1 MRGLHQ
7 SLLAVQRVFD
17 VAKQFRLDQRRTSE
31 EQSTGTNGRSWRARK
46 MQAARDQLL
55 ARAALVEDQHRIIVP
70 ADFLNPFVDAML
82 ALGNADDS
90 AASGPRAQRLAQQLT
105 VVVVS

>member
-1 MRGLHQ
+1 
-7 SLLAVQRVFD
+7 
-17 VAKQFRLDQRRTSE
+17 
-31 EQSTGTNGRSWRARK
+31 
-46 MQAARDQLL
+46 
-55 ARAALVEDQHRIIVP
+55 
-70 ADFLNPFVDAML
+70 ML